1 MGTPRDVSF
10 NRISC
15 NAGLANAGSP
25 WCKSDYAK
33 KGTATDS
40 RVTIVLATMGFHE
53 RESDGS
59 PAFSPARERGRFRM
73 RRVEAA
79 GPHTSV
85 WGFHEKVGR
94 CQVRGFDEGF
104 GEALAWLP
112 DSIPIAAG
120 RASFDRASIRT
131 VGYVHSRTLCW
142 LGSCLVGAAFS
153 ESACGRKLSP
163 PSAARPTRAVTVTRS
178 RLPGCC
184 LSVAT

>member
-1 MGTPRDVSF
+1 MLLNDLTSRNKTSYHPACPARH
-10 NRISC
+10 
-15 NAGLANAGSP
+15 SP
-25 WCKSDYAK
+25 EKCCFKLRNSLKHA
-33 KGTATDS
+33 
-40 RVTIVLATMGFHE
+40 VLARLRQEKRRKTLCGF
-53 RESDGS
+53 
-59 PAFSPARERGRFRM
+59 
-73 RRVEAA
+73 VAA

-163 PSAARPTRAVTVTRS
+163 PSAAPPHTRS
-178 RLPGCC
+178 HRDAVSTSWLLPFRSH
-184 LSVAT
+184 LIFPFPS